1 MGFDTS
7 WLGDTQPG
15 RDYSGEHVFDPLVQG
30 VSIRFAAVHAILE
43 LQLEGDHR
51 VTTIRTATAAASGLI
66 ALALLTGCTTGGTSL
81 LPDTAP
87 TPQATA
93 TASAPI
99 EGDSNGDGMLS
110 EFEKQVLARNAPRD
124 TTLHDGTVVVVTPG
138 QPLPQPVIDQI
149 AADAAP
155 GAAQART
162 DDEFAPMAGIRSIR
176 EVASSYADELGRTVV
191 IVYWGLGVWGTI
203 SSVEESGGTELAG
216 TSDQAAMVAAAT
228 DWAESHDAYMVVV
241 E

>member
-1 MGFDTS
+1 M
-7 WLGDTQPG
+7 
-15 RDYSGEHVFDPLVQG
+15 
-30 VSIRFAAVHAILE
+30 
-43 LQLEGDHR
+43 
-51 VTTIRTATAAASGLI
+51 TTIRTATAAAAGLLTI
-66 ALALLTGCTTGGTSL
+66 AVLTGCTTGNASF
-81 LPDTAP
+81 LPDTDT
-87 TPQATA
+87 TPQAIA

-99 EGDSNGDGMLS
+99 EGDSDGDGELS

-124 TTLHDGTVVVVTPG
+124 ITLHDGTVVVVTPG

-155 GAAQART
+155 GAAQAKT

-176 EVASSYADELGRTVV
+176 EVASSYANELGRTVV
-191 IVYWGLGVWGTI
+191 IVYWGFGAWGTI
-203 SSVEESGGTELAG
+203 SSVDESGGTELAG

-228 DWAESHDAYMVVV
+228 DWAESHDAYVVVV

>member
-1 MGFDTS
+1 MSGNLAGSNPMGYEAARLRDTR
-7 WLGDTQPG
+7 G
-15 RDYSGEHVFDPLVQG
+15 RALDCACLVRCSRS
-30 VSIRFAAVHAILE
+30 V
-43 LQLEGDHR
+43 QLEGDHR
-51 VTTIRTATAAASGLI
+51 VTTIRTATAAASGLL
-66 ALALLTGCTTGGTSL
+66 ALAVLTGCTTG
-81 LPDTAP
+81 PDTDP
-87 TPQATA
+87 TPPATA

-99 EGDSNGDGMLS
+99 EGDSNGDGKLS

-124 TTLHDGTVVVVTPG
+124 ITLHDGTVVVVTPG

-155 GAAQART
+155 GAAQTQT
-162 DDEFAPMAGIRSIR
+162 DDEFAPMAGIRSMR